1 METKIVKH
9 RLTLDE
15 KETII
20 RMYVNGTPISH
31 LAQKFKVSRPT
42 IYSVVQKMDEDDRKK
57 IDFYV
62 EKKDEN
68 KENMEL
74 SSYTPTSFLGVTVD
88 PENGSSDPRIRKAL
102 DKSFKLLDIMEFI
115 KTTKFK
121 LNMLMFDYFSTNG
134 PKAHSYDMLAGG
146 QHGVAGCCRKPPSA
160 SAPTDFRMVWV

>member
-1 METKIVKH
+1 
-9 RLTLDE
+9 
-15 KETII
+15 
-20 RMYVNGTPISH
+20 MYVNGTPISH

-74 SSYTPTSFLGVTVD
+74 SSYAPTSFLGVTVD
-88 PENGSSDPRIRKAL
+88 TENGSSDPRIRKAL

-121 LNMLMFDYFSTNG
+121 LNMLMFDYFWQVVVGN
-134 PKAHSYDMLAGG
+134 
-146 QHGVAGCCRKPPSA
+146 
-160 SAPTDFRMVWV
+160 